1 MNSPHDCS
9 RSYQSHMISCLLK
22 GIKKIKIIPALGK
35 STLASDWQQ
44 SKFNSVSYLKRRQ
57 IKTMSTG
64 QLALLSAEAKKKNIK
79 ETLDV
84 NMLCISICILQVVL
98 FYNLKRHAASSE
110 MQAGSDF

>member
-1 MNSPHDCS
+1 
-9 RSYQSHMISCLLK
+9 MISCLLK

-35 STLASDWQQ
+35 SALASDWQQ
-44 SKFNSVSYLKRRQ
+44 SKFNSVSYLKRRH

-64 QLALLSAEAKKKNIK
+64 QLALLSAEAKKKIK

-98 FYNLKRHAASSE
+98 FYNLKRQAASSE